1 MKQNVFKIAVS
12 VLLVIL
18 ASCAGKSTTETAGE
32 EKATE
37 VAVAKNV
44 ATDGLPQVIDFNATW
59 CGPCRMF
66 APTFAK
72 MGKKYEG
79 RITFRSVDVDEN
91 PDMAA
96 QFGVTSIPTVVY
108 INADGEIVD
117 ETVGLLPE
125 EEFESRLQKLL

>member
-1 MKQNVFKIAVS
+1 MKQNVFKIAAS
-12 VLLVIL
+12 VMLVIL

-66 APTFAK
+66 APTIAK
-72 MGKKYEG
+72 MGEKYEG

>member
-1 MKQNVFKIAVS
+1 MKQNVFKIAAS
-12 VLLVIL
+12 VMLVIL

-37 VAVAKNV
+37 EAVAKNV

-79 RITFRSVDVDEN
+79 IITFRSVDVDEN

>member
-1 MKQNVFKIAVS
+1 MKQNVFKIAAS
-12 VLLVIL
+12 VMLVIL

-66 APTFAK
+66 APTFVK
-72 MGKKYEG
+72 MGEKYEG

>member
-1 MKQNVFKIAVS
+1 MKQNVFKIAAS
-12 VLLVIL
+12 VMLVIL

-37 VAVAKNV
+37 EAVAKNV

-79 RITFRSVDVDEN
+79 RIAFRSVDVDEN

>member
-1 MKQNVFKIAVS
+1 MKQNVFKIAAS
-12 VLLVIL
+12 VMLVIL

-72 MGKKYEG
+72 MSEKYEG